1 MISVSMS
8 KQYVKPVE
16 QKDKQ
21 RGFIKWGL
29 KNDYPFF
36 LIELL
41 QGSAWHQGILKNK
54 TFYIAGNGLEVTS
67 GDATRFLAN
76 SFSDFDMNE
85 IVQRLTFDFELFGG
99 MAVKG
104 TWNREGTAVAKWE
117 YLPIDMC
124 RLSEDERTMY
134 LSDNWSAMR
143 QTPED
148 TNFRTLTALDDE
160 NPEGSFFLYYKEPAK
175 QAKDELG
182 IYPKPPYVGGIT
194 AIQTDVDI
202 SKFHMYE
209 IQNGFKAGTLINLA
223 SGEPETAEEERRIK
237 EQIKGRTQS
246 VEDAGEIIITFS
258 NGSQDA
264 PSVLSLTGND
274 LDERY
279 QMTEKSVQQNI
290 LVAHS
295 VVAPSLFGI
304 APQGSFNAAESADLF
319 EIFKLTYVN
328 ARQKQIEW
336 MINYMAKLSG
346 AVATLKLVDVSP
358 LSSADAPAA
367 EVTAPVGDIPANET
381 QVDVAKSAL
390 NGAQIA
396 SLVEVVANI
405 KSGILTPDSGLQ
417 IIMASFPTIDE
428 AQARK
433 IVGLPQVSM
442 SKCRHTDKFSEDELQ
457 IFSEY
462 GDDADD
468 YLSLA
473 SYSIPWDSD
482 TEDVYNKHFLL
493 FDTIGKITVSPG
505 EDNGLGKFPGGTAQ
519 YDVRYK
525 YQEIPGIPPVKT
537 ESREFCRRLIDLN
550 RLYSRE
556 EIDLISERIDRDV
569 WRYRG
574 GWYTNPDTGKTTPY
588 CRHEWSQLVVVL
600 KPKGDS
606 VEIEVKPPAIQGD
619 KIQISDIKQGKEIS
633 KSIFNENSDIKI
645 NKVSVSSQMNTEK
658 MTKYLDQLKNL
669 TAEYKIG
676 NALNTDIELSFQ
688 STSRVYGVV
697 NFRGFDAKITK
708 INLGHTTE
716 PAQYR
721 NADNRAFINE
731 RGRIILQGK
740 SAVDA
745 ENAEISTITHE
756 MAHVFSITESINPQ
770 SREYFSKLAEIR
782 KTYMQEINQ
791 AYMNNDV
798 NKLQKIYLGKYAN
811 TDLDEF
817 HAEAFTEYKLM
828 KNPSAYAKKVGKL
841 FDSYFKK

>member
-1 MISVSMS
+1 MS

-148 TNFRTLTALDDE
+148 TNFRTLTALDE
-160 NPEGSFFLYYKEPAK
+160 RNPEGSFFLYYKEPAK

-264 PSVLSLTGND
+264 PTVLSLTGND

-358 LSSADAPAA
+358 LSSADAPAD

-405 KSGILTPDSGLQ
+405 KAGILTPDSGLQ

-433 IVGLPQVSM
+433 IVGLPTQMLSAC
-442 SKCRHTDKFSEDELQ
+442 SHDHAFSIDELQ
-457 IFSEY
+457 VFSEY
-462 GDDADD
+462 GAEASEYKVIKSTPIEWDTPSEQIFSNEPMLFATVGEIVVQLADLD
-468 YLSLA
+468 KNILTLLKDGQDGP
-473 SYSIPWDSD
+473 SISQA
-482 TEDVYNKHFLL
+482 TGK
-493 FDTIGKITVSPG
+493 TIGEIAQVIDKLVNLEIYKTG
-505 EDNGLGKFPGGTAQ
+505 EVTSLGENVLENIEAPISQ
-519 YDVRYK
+519 YEVRYS
-525 YQEIPGIPPVKT
+525 YQVRIDVPPVKT
-537 ESREFCRRLIDLN
+537 ESREFCTRLMNLN
-550 RLYSRE
+550 RLYTRE
-556 EIDLISERIDRDV
+556 EIESISQRVDRDV

-574 GWYTNPDTGKTTPY
+574 GWYTNPDTGRSTPW
-588 CRHEWSQLVVVL
+588 CRHLWNQQLV
-600 KPKGDS
+600 
-606 VEIEVKPPAIQGD
+606 
-619 KIQISDIKQGKEIS
+619 IK
-633 KSIFNENSDIKI
+633 
-645 NKVSVSSQMNTEK
+645 
-658 MTKYLDQLKNL
+658 
-669 TAEYKIG
+669 
-676 NALNTDIELSFQ
+676 
-688 STSRVYGVV
+688 
-697 NFRGFDAKITK
+697 RG
-708 INLGHTTE
+708 
-716 PAQYR
+716 
-721 NADNRAFINE
+721 
-731 RGRIILQGK
+731 
-740 SAVDA
+740 
-745 ENAEISTITHE
+745 
-756 MAHVFSITESINPQ
+756 
-770 SREYFSKLAEIR
+770 
-782 KTYMQEINQ
+782 
-791 AYMNNDV
+791 
-798 NKLQKIYLGKYAN
+798 
-811 TDLDEF
+811 
-817 HAEAFTEYKLM
+817 
-828 KNPSAYAKKVGKL
+828 
-841 FDSYFKK
+841 

>member
-41 QGSAWHQGILKNK
+41 QGSAWHQGIIKNK

-67 GDATRFLAN
+67 GDATKFLAN

-85 IVQRLTFDFELFGG
+85 ISQRLTFDFELFGG

-124 RLSEDERTMY
+124 RLSEDERT
-134 LSDNWSAMR
+134 LFISDNWSAMR

-148 TNFRTLTALDDE
+148 TNFRSLTALDE
-160 NPEGSFFLYYKEPAK
+160 RNPEGSFFLYYKEPAK

-223 SGEPETAEEERRIK
+223 SGEPETAEEERKIK

-264 PSVLSLTGND
+264 PTVLSLTGND

-336 MINYMAKLSG
+336 LINYMAKLSG
-346 AVATLKLVDVSP
+346 AMATLKLVDVSP

-405 KSGILTPDSGLQ
+405 KAGILTPDSALQ

-433 IVGLPQVSM
+433 IVGLPTQMLSAC
-442 SKCRHTDKFSEDELQ
+442 SHDHSFSIDELQ
-457 IFSEY
+457 VFSEY
-462 GDDADD
+462 GADASE
-468 YLSLA
+468 YKVIKSTP
-473 SYSIPWDSD
+473 IEWDTPS
-482 TEDVYNKHFLL
+482 EQIFSNEPML
-493 FDTIGKITVSPG
+493 FATVGEIVIGLGDIEKNVLQMLMDG
-505 EDNGLGKFPGGTAQ
+505 EDANAIAQANNRTLGEIAKIIDELSTLEVYQKGNVTSLGESVLQEIEAPIAQ
-519 YDVRYK
+519 YEVRYS
-525 YQEIPGIPPVKT
+525 YQVRLDVPPVKT
-537 ESREFCRRLIDLN
+537 QSREFCTRLINLN
-550 RLYSRE
+550 RLYTRE
-556 EIDLISERIDRDV
+556 EIERISQRVDRDV
-569 WRYRG
+569 WKYRG
-574 GWYTNPDTGKTTPY
+574 GWYTNPDTGRSTPW
-588 CRHEWSQLVVVL
+588 CRHLWNQQLV
-600 KPKGDS
+600 
-606 VEIEVKPPAIQGD
+606 
-619 KIQISDIKQGKEIS
+619 IK
-633 KSIFNENSDIKI
+633 
-645 NKVSVSSQMNTEK
+645 
-658 MTKYLDQLKNL
+658 
-669 TAEYKIG
+669 
-676 NALNTDIELSFQ
+676 
-688 STSRVYGVV
+688 
-697 NFRGFDAKITK
+697 RG
-708 INLGHTTE
+708 
-716 PAQYR
+716 
-721 NADNRAFINE
+721 
-731 RGRIILQGK
+731 
-740 SAVDA
+740 
-745 ENAEISTITHE
+745 
-756 MAHVFSITESINPQ
+756 
-770 SREYFSKLAEIR
+770 
-782 KTYMQEINQ
+782 
-791 AYMNNDV
+791 
-798 NKLQKIYLGKYAN
+798 
-811 TDLDEF
+811 
-817 HAEAFTEYKLM
+817 
-828 KNPSAYAKKVGKL
+828 
-841 FDSYFKK
+841 

>member
-1 MISVSMS
+1 MS

-76 SFSDFDMNE
+76 PFSDFDMNE
-85 IVQRLTFDFELFGG
+85 IAQRITFDFELFGG

-148 TNFRTLTALDDE
+148 TNFRTLTALDE
-160 NPEGSFFLYYKEPAK
+160 KNPVGSFFIYYKEPAK

-264 PSVLSLTGND
+264 PTVLSLTGND

-346 AVATLKLVDVSP
+346 ALATLKLVDVSP

-405 KSGILTPDSGLQ
+405 KAGILTPDAALQ

-433 IVGLPQVSM
+433 IVGLPSQMLSAC
-442 SKCRHTDKFSEDELQ
+442 SHDHSFSIDELQ

-462 GDDADD
+462 GADASE
-468 YLSLA
+468 YKVIKSTP
-473 SYSIPWDSD
+473 IEWDTPS
-482 TEDVYNKHFLL
+482 EQIFSNEPML
-493 FDTIGKITVSPG
+493 FATVGEIVIGLGDLEKNVLQMLMDG
-505 EDNGLGKFPGGTAQ
+505 EDATAIAQANNRTVGEIAKIIDELSTLEVYQKGNVTSLGESVLQEIEAPIAQ
-519 YDVRYK
+519 YEVRYS
-525 YQEIPGIPPVKT
+525 YQVRLDVPPVKT
-537 ESREFCRRLIDLN
+537 QSREFCTRLINLN
-550 RLYSRE
+550 RLYTRE
-556 EIDLISERIDRDV
+556 EIERISMRVDRDV
-569 WRYRG
+569 WKYRG
-574 GWYTNPDTGKTTPY
+574 GWYTNPDTGRSTPW
-588 CRHEWSQLVVVL
+588 CRHLWNQQLV
-600 KPKGDS
+600 
-606 VEIEVKPPAIQGD
+606 
-619 KIQISDIKQGKEIS
+619 IK
-633 KSIFNENSDIKI
+633 
-645 NKVSVSSQMNTEK
+645 
-658 MTKYLDQLKNL
+658 
-669 TAEYKIG
+669 
-676 NALNTDIELSFQ
+676 
-688 STSRVYGVV
+688 
-697 NFRGFDAKITK
+697 
-708 INLGHTTE
+708 
-716 PAQYR
+716 
-721 NADNRAFINE
+721 RA
-731 RGRIILQGK
+731 
-740 SAVDA
+740 
-745 ENAEISTITHE
+745 
-756 MAHVFSITESINPQ
+756 
-770 SREYFSKLAEIR
+770 
-782 KTYMQEINQ
+782 
-791 AYMNNDV
+791 
-798 NKLQKIYLGKYAN
+798 
-811 TDLDEF
+811 
-817 HAEAFTEYKLM
+817 
-828 KNPSAYAKKVGKL
+828 
-841 FDSYFKK
+841 

>member
-41 QGSAWHQGILKNK
+41 QGSAWHQGIIKNK

-67 GDATRFLAN
+67 GDATKFLAN

-85 IVQRLTFDFELFGG
+85 ISQRLTFDFELFGG

-124 RLSEDERTMY
+124 RLSEDERT
-134 LSDNWSAMR
+134 LFISDNWSAMR

-148 TNFRTLTALDDE
+148 TNFRSLTALDE
-160 NPEGSFFLYYKEPAK
+160 RNPEGSFFLYYKEPAK

-223 SGEPETAEEERRIK
+223 SGEPETAEEERKIK

-264 PSVLSLTGND
+264 PTVLSLTGND

-336 MINYMAKLSG
+336 MINYMAKLS
-346 AVATLKLVDVSP
+346 AAMATLKLVDVSP

-405 KSGILTPDSGLQ
+405 KAGILTPDSALQ

-433 IVGLPQVSM
+433 IVGLPTQMLSAC
-442 SKCRHTDKFSEDELQ
+442 SHDHSFSIDELQ
-457 IFSEY
+457 VFSEY
-462 GDDADD
+462 GADASE
-468 YLSLA
+468 YKVIKSTP
-473 SYSIPWDSD
+473 IEWDTPS
-482 TEDVYNKHFLL
+482 EQIFSNEPML
-493 FDTIGKITVSPG
+493 FATVGEIVIGLGDIEKNVLQMLMDG
-505 EDNGLGKFPGGTAQ
+505 EDANAIAQANNRTLGEIAKIIDELSTLEVYQKGNVTSLGESVLQEIEAPIAQ
-519 YDVRYK
+519 YEVRYS
-525 YQEIPGIPPVKT
+525 YQVRLDVPPVKT
-537 ESREFCRRLIDLN
+537 QSREFCTRLINLN
-550 RLYSRE
+550 RLYTRE
-556 EIDLISERIDRDV
+556 EIERISQRVDRDV
-569 WRYRG
+569 WKYRG
-574 GWYTNPDTGKTTPY
+574 GWYTNPDTGRSTPW
-588 CRHEWSQLVVVL
+588 CRHLWNQQLV
-600 KPKGDS
+600 
-606 VEIEVKPPAIQGD
+606 
-619 KIQISDIKQGKEIS
+619 IK
-633 KSIFNENSDIKI
+633 
-645 NKVSVSSQMNTEK
+645 
-658 MTKYLDQLKNL
+658 
-669 TAEYKIG
+669 
-676 NALNTDIELSFQ
+676 
-688 STSRVYGVV
+688 
-697 NFRGFDAKITK
+697 RG
-708 INLGHTTE
+708 
-716 PAQYR
+716 
-721 NADNRAFINE
+721 
-731 RGRIILQGK
+731 
-740 SAVDA
+740 
-745 ENAEISTITHE
+745 
-756 MAHVFSITESINPQ
+756 
-770 SREYFSKLAEIR
+770 
-782 KTYMQEINQ
+782 
-791 AYMNNDV
+791 
-798 NKLQKIYLGKYAN
+798 
-811 TDLDEF
+811 
-817 HAEAFTEYKLM
+817 
-828 KNPSAYAKKVGKL
+828 
-841 FDSYFKK
+841 

>member
-1 MISVSMS
+1 MS

-76 SFSDFDMNE
+76 PFSDFDMNE
-85 IVQRLTFDFELFGG
+85 ISQRLTFDFELFGG

-104 TWNREGTAVAKWE
+104 TWNREGTAVVKWE

-124 RLSEDERTMY
+124 RLSEDERT
-134 LSDNWSAMR
+134 LFISDNWSAMR

-148 TNFRTLTALDDE
+148 TNFRSLTALDE
-160 NPEGSFFLYYKEPAK
+160 KNPEGSFFIYYKEPAK

-223 SGEPETAEEERRIK
+223 SGEPETAEEERKIK

-304 APQGSFNAAESADLF
+304 APTGSFNAAETADLF
-319 EIFKLTYVN
+319 EIYKMTYIN
-328 ARQKQIEW
+328 SRQKQIEW

-346 AVATLKLVDVSP
+346 TIAQLKLVDVSP
-358 LSSADAPAA
+358 IKGTEAPAVA
-367 EVTAPVGDIPANET
+367 EVAPTGEISANDT

-405 KSGILTPDSGLQ
+405 KGGILTADAALQ

-433 IVGLPQVSM
+433 IVGLPSQMLSAC
-442 SKCRHTDKFSEDELQ
+442 SKDHSFSVDELQ

-462 GDDADD
+462 GADASEYRIIKSTPIEWDTPSSD
-468 YLSLA
+468 VFSNESMIFATVGELVVQLKDLDKNILA
-473 SYSIPWDSD
+473 LLKDGQDGTSIAEA
-482 TEDVYNKHFLL
+482 TGK
-493 FDTIGKITVSPG
+493 TIGEVAQVIDKLVTLEIYKTG
-505 EDNGLGKFPGGTAQ
+505 ELTSLGENVLENIEAPISQ
-519 YDVRYK
+519 YEVRYS
-525 YQEIPGIPPVKT
+525 YLTRLDVPPVKT
-537 ESREFCRRLIDLN
+537 TSRPFCERLMDLN
-550 RLYSRE
+550 RLYSRQ
-556 EIDLISERIDRDV
+556 EIEAISLRVDRDV

-574 GWYTNPDTGKTTPY
+574 GWYTNPETGVSTPY
-588 CRHEWSQLVVVL
+588 CRHIWNQQLV
-600 KPKGDS
+600 
-606 VEIEVKPPAIQGD
+606 
-619 KIQISDIKQGKEIS
+619 IK
-633 KSIFNENSDIKI
+633 
-645 NKVSVSSQMNTEK
+645 
-658 MTKYLDQLKNL
+658 
-669 TAEYKIG
+669 
-676 NALNTDIELSFQ
+676 
-688 STSRVYGVV
+688 R
-697 NFRGFDAKITK
+697 
-708 INLGHTTE
+708 
-716 PAQYR
+716 
-721 NADNRAFINE
+721 
-731 RGRIILQGK
+731 
-740 SAVDA
+740 
-745 ENAEISTITHE
+745 
-756 MAHVFSITESINPQ
+756 
-770 SREYFSKLAEIR
+770 
-782 KTYMQEINQ
+782 
-791 AYMNNDV
+791 
-798 NKLQKIYLGKYAN
+798 
-811 TDLDEF
+811 
-817 HAEAFTEYKLM
+817 
-828 KNPSAYAKKVGKL
+828 
-841 FDSYFKK
+841 

>member
-1 MISVSMS
+1 MSNRMISVSMS

-143 QTPED
+143 QTAED
-148 TNFRTLTALDDE
+148 TNFRTLTALDE
-160 NPEGSFFLYYKEPAK
+160 RNPEGSFFLYYKEPAK

-182 IYPKPPYVGGIT
+182 IYPKPPYLGGIT

-223 SGEPETAEEERRIK
+223 SGEPETTEEERRIK

-336 MINYMAKLSG
+336 LINYMAKLS
-346 AVATLKLVDVSP
+346 AAMATLKLVDVSP

-367 EVTAPVGDIPANET
+367 EVTAPSGDIPANET

-433 IVGLPQVSM
+433 IVGIPTQMLSAC
-442 SKCRHTDKFSEDELQ
+442 SHDHAFSIDELQ
-457 IFSEY
+457 VFSEY
-462 GDDADD
+462 GAEASEYKVIKSTPIEWDTPSEQIFSNEPMLFATVGELVVQMADLD
-468 YLSLA
+468 KNILTLLKDGQDGP
-473 SYSIPWDSD
+473 SISQA
-482 TEDVYNKHFLL
+482 TGK
-493 FDTIGKITVSPG
+493 TIGEVAQVIDKLVNLEIYKTG
-505 EDNGLGKFPGGTAQ
+505 EVTSLGENVLENIEAPISQ
-519 YDVRYK
+519 YEVRYS
-525 YQEIPGIPPVKT
+525 YQVRIDVPPVKT
-537 ESREFCRRLIDLN
+537 ESREFCTRLMNLN
-550 RLYSRE
+550 RLYTRE
-556 EIDLISERIDRDV
+556 EIESISQRVDRDV

-574 GWYTNPDTGKTTPY
+574 GWYTNPDTGRSTPW
-588 CRHEWSQLVVVL
+588 CRHQWNQQLV
-600 KPKGDS
+600 
-606 VEIEVKPPAIQGD
+606 
-619 KIQISDIKQGKEIS
+619 IK
-633 KSIFNENSDIKI
+633 
-645 NKVSVSSQMNTEK
+645 
-658 MTKYLDQLKNL
+658 
-669 TAEYKIG
+669 
-676 NALNTDIELSFQ
+676 
-688 STSRVYGVV
+688 
-697 NFRGFDAKITK
+697 RG
-708 INLGHTTE
+708 
-716 PAQYR
+716 
-721 NADNRAFINE
+721 
-731 RGRIILQGK
+731 
-740 SAVDA
+740 
-745 ENAEISTITHE
+745 
-756 MAHVFSITESINPQ
+756 
-770 SREYFSKLAEIR
+770 
-782 KTYMQEINQ
+782 
-791 AYMNNDV
+791 
-798 NKLQKIYLGKYAN
+798 
-811 TDLDEF
+811 
-817 HAEAFTEYKLM
+817 
-828 KNPSAYAKKVGKL
+828 
-841 FDSYFKK
+841 